1 MFVPRRFLSSAF
13 VPLLVGAGL
22 AAVDTG
28 HAEGLG
34 SPDSSEGRAA
44 AVVGTGESSVLTLI
58 RELTVWKERA
68 IRAEALLSRA
78 GVSGAEGE
86 PSVPS
91 TNVGSA
97 ASVVGSLEAERMLI
111 LSLGSNRGALQGA
124 LVSIGRGVVAKIV
137 ESRETVSAALVDNS
151 YKGRLATLEGLP
163 VQLAVR

>member
-1 MFVPRRFLSSAF
+1 MFVLRSLVSSAF
-13 VPLLVGAGL
+13 LPLLVGAGL
-22 AAVDTG
+22 AAVGTG
-28 HAEGLG
+28 YADGLG
-34 SPDSSEGRAA
+34 LPDSSEGRAA
-44 AVVGTGESSVLTLI
+44 TVVGTGESSVLALI
-58 RELTVWKERA
+58 RELSIWKERA

-86 PSVPS
+86 LSVPGA
-91 TNVGSA
+91 NVGSA
-97 ASVVGSLEAERMLI
+97 ASVVGSLEGERMLI

-151 YKGRLATLEGLP
+151 YKGKLATLEGLP